1 MWIKGLAALA
11 VFLFLLSLVA
21 VLQGWSKSTLSGRMT
36 SAVFLL
42 VFGYAAFWGMRVLT
56 GIR

>member
-11 VFLFLLSLVA
+11 VFLFLLSPVA

-36 SAVFLL
+36 STIFLL
-42 VFGYAAFWGMRVLT
+42 SLGYAALWGMRVLT
-56 GIR
+56 GTR